1 MNSRAIADDP
11 KEPDGTPSA
20 GAIRSRFA
28 GFARGLSAAI
38 VSVLTSGPAL
48 ADDAE
53 PWTEPAAWAAAALLG
68 AALVATIAGFRRRV
82 KTLRGELAASRQAQ
96 ARQEAVLSTTP
107 AAFVVWNGG
116 EEAIAS
122 PQLGEVLGDTA
133 GAVPSFANVLGA
145 LAADDASAL
154 NAAVTGLRDRGEA
167 FDLDLQGAEGKRHF
181 RMTGVRLRTDDMAT
195 PADVLWIRE
204 VSDAVAAMT
213 AANLERDRFRQALD
227 ALPIPVWLRNRT
239 LQICDGNRAFVGAV
253 EAPSVASAVASGAE
267 LLTGPERGQALAER
281 ARTLGEMQKTRSHAV
296 VAGSRRLL
304 EVTERLLGETG
315 DIIGYALDYTDVEE
329 AQAERD
335 RHIAAH
341 REVLERLA
349 TPIVIFGAD
358 TRMKF
363 YNQAY
368 VAMRRFDEAWL
379 ATEPTFVEVIEAL
392 RERRMLPEQVDYPA
406 FKRERLKIFTSL
418 IEPLEEFQHLP
429 DGRTIR
435 TIIAPHPLGGILQT
449 FEDLTDRLAL
459 ERSYNTLIAVQRET
473 LDNLYEGVAVFGS
486 DGRLKLSN
494 PAFARIW
501 QLEPEFLAGEPHLWE
516 IIQRVEHLITIRS
529 TPERAREKLM
539 NQATDRMP
547 SAGRME
553 RPDGSVVD
561 YAKVPLPDGATL
573 WSFIDATDRS
583 QVERAL
589 RERAEA
595 LEAADR
601 LKSEFI
607 ANVSYELRTPLN
619 AIVGFAEILNN
630 QYFGNLN
637 ARQSEYVRGVIQASN
652 RLLSLINDILDLAM
666 IEAGRMTLDRDR
678 VDVHGLMVSVFTL
691 ARDWARKQDLTIEF
705 DCPGT
710 IGSLLVDERRLKQAL
725 FNLISN
731 SVKFTP
737 AGGRITVSAAREGDE
752 VLFTVSDTGIGI
764 PHEQQDRVFQKFS
777 RGRDGSGRF
786 AGVGLGLAL
795 VRHIIELHGGR
806 VTIESIPNQGTRVT
820 CVIPVTQDVA
830 SDLLAAS

>member
-1 MNSRAIADDP
+1 
-11 KEPDGTPSA
+11 
-20 GAIRSRFA
+20 
-28 GFARGLSAAI
+28 
-38 VSVLTSGPAL
+38 
-48 ADDAE
+48 
-53 PWTEPAAWAAAALLG
+53 
-68 AALVATIAGFRRRV
+68 
-82 KTLRGELAASRQAQ
+82 
-96 ARQEAVLSTTP
+96 
-107 AAFVVWNGG
+107 
-116 EEAIAS
+116 
-122 PQLGEVLGDTA
+122 
-133 GAVPSFANVLGA
+133 
-145 LAADDASAL
+145 
-154 NAAVTGLRDRGEA
+154 
-167 FDLDLQGAEGKRHF
+167 
-181 RMTGVRLRTDDMAT
+181 
-195 PADVLWIRE
+195 
-204 VSDAVAAMT
+204 
-213 AANLERDRFRQALD
+213 
-227 ALPIPVWLRNRT
+227 
-239 LQICDGNRAFVGAV
+239 
-253 EAPSVASAVASGAE
+253 
-267 LLTGPERGQALAER
+267 LTGPDRGQALAER
-281 ARTLGEMQKTRSHAV
+281 ARALREPQKTRSHAV
-296 VAGSRRLL
+296 VTGSRRLL
-304 EVTERLLGETG
+304 EVSEQPLNDIGE
-315 DIIGYALDYTDVEE
+315 IIGYALDYTDVEE
-329 AQAERD
+329 AQAERA

-358 TRMKF
+358 TRVKF

-368 VAMRRFDEAWL
+368 AAMRRFDEAWL
-379 ATEPTFVEVIEAL
+379 ATEPTFLEVIEAL

-418 IEPLEEFQHLP
+418 IEPLEDFQHLP

-501 QLEPEFLAGEPHLWE
+501 QLDPEFLSGEPHLWE
-516 IIQRVEHLITIRS
+516 IIRRAEHLITIRS
-529 TPERAREKLM
+529 DPERAREKLM
-539 NQATDRMP
+539 NQATDRLP

-553 RPDGSVVD
+553 RPDGTVVD
-561 YAKVPLPDGATL
+561 YAKVPLPDGATH

-705 DCPGT
+705 DCSGT
-710 IGSLLVDERRLKQAL
+710 IGSLLVDERRIKQAL

-737 AGGRITVSAAREGDE
+737 AGGRITVSARREDDE
-752 VLFTVSDTGIGI
+752 VLFTVADTGIGI

-777 RGRDGSGRF
+777 RGRDDTGRF

-806 VTIESIPNQGTRVT
+806 VTIDSIQNQGTRVT
-820 CVIPVTQDVA
+820 CIIPVTQDVA
-830 SDLLAAS
+830 TDLLAAS